1 VSVLAAPRSAAPTYN
16 AGMSVLRIATRNSP
30 LALWQ
35 ARFVAAA
42 IEQHHPETACELVPM
57 STTGDRWLAGRLSSQ
72 GGKGLFVKELE
83 AALLEGRADI
93 AVHSLKDVPMDL
105 PPGLDLPC
113 FLARHNPADALIGCA
128 DLNALPQGAVVG
140 TASQRRSMLLRSR
153 RPDLEIRLLR
163 GNVNTRLAKLEA
175 GEYAAILLAA
185 SGLERLGFSARI
197 GQVLDTNWMIPAP
210 GQGILA
216 IECRQQDTA
225 VMPLLAPLHDAPS
238 AFAALAER
246 SLSRALGGSCALPLA
261 GYCVRAG
268 ENWQMQAALGFP
280 DGKNVIHAAGD
291 CAADADPEGL
301 GQQLAQ
307 SLRDAGGQAVLDQ
320 LAV

>member
-1 VSVLAAPRSAAPTYN
+1 
-16 AGMSVLRIATRNSP
+16 MSVLRIATRNSP

-42 IEQHHPETACELVPM
+42 IEQHHPGTACELVPM

-83 AALLEGRADI
+83 AALLEDRADI
-93 AVHSLKDVPMDL
+93 AVHSLKDVPMEL

-113 FLARHNPADALIGCA
+113 FLARHNPADALVGCA
-128 DLNALPQGAVVG
+128 DLDQLPQGAVVG
-140 TASQRRSMLLRSR
+140 TASQRRSMLLQSR
-153 RPDLEIRLLR
+153 RPDLDIRLLR
-163 GNVNTRLAKLEA
+163 GNVNTRLAKLDA

-197 GQVLDTNWMIPAP
+197 GQLLDMGWMIPAP

-216 IECRQQDTA
+216 IETREQDAA
-225 VMPLLAPLHDAPS
+225 VVALLQPLHDAAA
-238 AFAALAER
+238 AFAAMAER
-246 SLSRALGGSCALPLA
+246 ALSRALGGSCALPLA
-261 GYCVRAG
+261 GYCAQSPAG
-268 ENWQMQAALGFP
+268 WQMQAALGLP
-280 DGKNVIHAAGD
+280 DGQKVIRAHGE
-291 CAADADPEGL
+291 CALEADPESL

-307 SLRDAGGQAVLDQ
+307 SLRDGGGQAVLDQ
-320 LAV
+320 LAD